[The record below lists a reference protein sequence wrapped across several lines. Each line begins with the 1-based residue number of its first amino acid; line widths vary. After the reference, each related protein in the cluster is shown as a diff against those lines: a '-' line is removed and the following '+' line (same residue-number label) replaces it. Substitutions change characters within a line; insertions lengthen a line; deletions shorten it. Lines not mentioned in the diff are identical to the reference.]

1 MSCQPPSAARH
12 WLTRHG
18 VKTYPSFRSMPVS
31 LRLTFMVLFG
41 IEYALAT
48 LQFGRVAPDLHG
60 IERWFFG
67 SPHPFSQLN
76 LPTALLLL
84 VVAGYTAWLAAVWWV
99 SRGIFRTCERSL
111 SDELFR

>member
-1 MSCQPPSAARH
+1 MSCQQPSAVRC

-31 LRLTFMVLFG
+31 LRLLFMVLFG

-48 LQFGRVAPDLHG
+48 LQFGRLAPDLHG

-67 SPHPFSQLN
+67 SPHPFAQLD
-76 LPTALLLL
+76 LPAALLLL

-99 SRGIFRTCERSL
+99 SRGFFRSCERSL